1 MSLGWNVLQDVT
13 KILKSEK
20 YAVSILT
27 EDQVVIFSGPLWKQ
41 KREVNLK

>member
-1 MSLGWNVLQDVT
+1 MKTSLGWNVLPDIN

-27 EDQVVIFSGPLWKQ
+27 EDLVVIFSGPW
-41 KREVNLK
+41 VNLK